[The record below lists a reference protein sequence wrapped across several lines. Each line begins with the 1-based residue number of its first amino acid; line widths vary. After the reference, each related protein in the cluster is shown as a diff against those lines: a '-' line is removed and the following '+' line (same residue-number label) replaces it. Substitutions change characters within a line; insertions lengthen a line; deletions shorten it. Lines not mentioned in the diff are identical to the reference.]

1 MELKIGENIK
11 RLRKA
16 HDITQEDFA
25 NILGVSSQSVSRWE
39 KGVCYPDMELL
50 PSLAGYFKISVDEL
64 LGIGDLEKSRKYDEI
79 NATWKKNNEKGLHSE
94 NAALMRKA
102 LKNYPNDSLLL
113 VQLSTSLEK
122 IGGTAE
128 EKRLHLADSIA
139 IQEQI
144 LRYGEDSE
152 VRGATMYNICI
163 SYMKNGEPE
172 KAIEQ
177 AEKLP
182 NLYKA
187 RENALIYFLEGAER
201 RRISEDALTPLSW
214 ALAKHLTVLAEE
226 TNNSTYRTKADR
238 ILDLLWEGREENE
251 VVRKAREELKG

>member
-79 NATWKKNNEKGLHSE
+79 NATWKKNNERGLHAD
-94 NAALMRKA
+94 NAALMRRA
-102 LKNYPNDSLLL
+102 LKNYPNDPLLL

-122 IGGTAE
+122 MEGTDE
-128 EKRLHLADSIA
+128 ERRRNLADSIA

-152 VRGATMYNICI
+152 ARGATMYNICF
-163 SYMKNGEPE
+163 SYLKNGELA

-187 RENALIYFLEGAER
+187 RENALIYFLKGPER
-201 RRISEDALTPLSW
+201 RRIAETALTPLSW

-226 TNNSTYRTKADR
+226 TDEPAYRTKAAQ
-238 ILDLLWEGREENE
+238 ILDILWEGREENE
-251 VVRKAREELKG
+251 VVRKAREDLMK